1 MRHGRSERAGN
12 LKAGNITPPLDW
24 MTTSNRLTLPHGT
37 RGLGLAWYVLKP
49 LDLFGSTCK
58 LEMRLTAGVSQ
69 LNGIVFDLELFDLL
83 HELMVLHHG
92 VGFSIGDG
100 GEKSICN
107 GAKEYSVDVVVGG
120 EG

>member
-1 MRHGRSERAGN
+1 MSIVESVA
-12 LKAGNITPPLDW
+12 
-24 MTTSNRLTLPHGT
+24 
-37 RGLGLAWYVLKP
+37 LG
-49 LDLFGSTCK
+49 GSFK
-58 LEMRLTAGVSQ
+58 GFFVVEDVILEP
-69 LNGIVFDLELFDLL
+69 FDLL